1 MLLTYPAVFIKE
13 ENGYSVIFPDL
24 DYLATCGDDLNE
36 ATEMAKDCLAGYI
49 YSLKQDGE
57 EIVKPS
63 NIEDIN
69 LSEVANVCE
78 VDKSNCFVDVLT
90 LDLDKYADEHFK

>member
-1 MLLTYPAVFIKE
+1 
-13 ENGYSVIFPDL
+13 
-24 DYLATCGDDLNE
+24 
-36 ATEMAKDCLAGYI
+36 MAKDCLAGYV

-63 NIEDIN
+63 NVEDIN

-78 VDKSNCFVDVLT
+78 VDKNNCFVDVIT